1 MQNIE
6 MRRLRFS
13 RASRKA
19 LALHEVAERED
30 QAKRDLVD
38 WLNESMETPQYD
50 RIESLIRKIREV
62 RALVQPLSFPEW
74 VKKEMSTD
82 SENAPVWEK
91 IRAIN
96 TQLSGYK
103 MWPRYTS
110 FRTAVAF
117 RSKGTGASTTSNRS
131 PGPLIMEWW
140 PEGEFETKAAHHI
153 ITLEGNGQLDLLLQC
168 GVCHKWFF
176 ATVPW
181 QKFCPGRCR
190 GKQYSSSAN
199 GRAKRAAYM
208 RGYRKRLKR
217 MDEEMKK
224 VSRRKAG

>member
-1 MQNIE
+1 MQNVQ
-6 MRRLRFS
+6 MRRLRFL

-19 LALHEVAERED
+19 LTLHEFAEREE

-38 WLNESMETPQYD
+38 WLNESMGTAQYD

-82 SENAPVWEK
+82 SENTPVWEK
-91 IRAIN
+91 IRPIN

-117 RSKGTGASTTSNRS
+117 SSKSTGASTTSSKS

-140 PEGEFETKAAHHI
+140 PEGEFETKAAHAVVR
-153 ITLEGNGQLDLLLQC
+153 LEESKQLDLLLQC
-168 GVCHKWFF
+168 ATCHKWFF
-176 ATVPW
+176 ATRPW
-181 QKFCPGRCR
+181 QRFCPGGCR
-190 GKQYSSSAN
+190 GKQYSASAN
-199 GRAKRAAYM
+199 GRATRAAYM

-224 VSRRKAG
+224 VIRRKT